1 MSNKRQRMD
10 SNYNSPSRSNNN
22 PNVSETT
29 TPPETTLPTT
39 IPLQTNN
46 IASFTISAPIPI
58 HVTVRLLS
66 DNDLTNMTFLQGSSL
81 NHSISLTN
89 ESVASQDSSPSE
101 LNLRPLRLHS
111 YEAVTVTPETITVLS
126 GSTMQLQNQ
135 MQRENLTELISALL
149 VIHLEI

>member
-1 MSNKRQRMD
+1 MSNKRQRMN

-22 PNVSETT
+22 PTVPETT
-29 TPPETTLPTT
+29 TQTT

-46 IASFTISAPIPI
+46 IASFTISSPIPI
-58 HVTVRLLS
+58 LVTVRLLS

-81 NHSISLTN
+81 NHSISLNN
-89 ESVASQDSSPSE
+89 ESVASQESTSSE
-101 LNLRPLRLHS
+101 LNLRPLRLNS

-135 MQRENLTELISALL
+135 MQRENLNEIDGALKFT
-149 VIHLEI
+149 